1 MLYRAQE
8 LKKYL
13 IRVLMTEFDMLW
25 IIRRINIIVTDA
37 ESLQSF
43 RSDNLVCGRLGA
55 LLKMFFLNYIV
66 IWIKTVSP

>member
-1 MLYRAQE
+1 
-8 LKKYL
+8 
-13 IRVLMTEFDMLW
+13 MLW

-55 LLKMFFLNYIV
+55 LLKMFFLKLHSNLDKNSITV
-66 IWIKTVSP
+66 IINKLENNTFRRLNTKKSFK